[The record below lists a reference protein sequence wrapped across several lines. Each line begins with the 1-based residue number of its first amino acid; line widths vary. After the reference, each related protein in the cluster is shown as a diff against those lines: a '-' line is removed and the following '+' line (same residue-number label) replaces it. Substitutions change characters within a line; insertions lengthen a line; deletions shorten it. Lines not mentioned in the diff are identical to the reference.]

1 MKRTRRIALLAIL
14 LALIVVLSFI
24 PIQVS
29 AATLALTLLP
39 VLVIALTQDFVT
51 ALLGGLIMGVTS
63 LVMAY
68 TVGAATPTAPLFQNP
83 LVSILPRL
91 FVPVAAYAVMHGLRA
106 IAVKI
111 LGKTHPDTPVSKPVQ
126 WAFDAVASLSAVITN
141 TGLVLGMIWLLYGG
155 KSVGN
160 TLISPEFMTAMI
172 SINFVI
178 EIIVFPLIAPPVVFA
193 IRKQGG
199 AAIPKN
205 KREKNVAAVCGCE
218 EFHREPDFDDK
229 DKNTDNGQSR
239 EE

>member
-91 FVPVAAYAVMHGLRA
+91 FVPVAAYVVMHGLRA
-106 IAVKI
+106 IAVRI
-111 LGKTHPDTPVSKPVQ
+111 LG
-126 WAFDAVASLSAVITN
+126 
-141 TGLVLGMIWLLYGG
+141 
-155 KSVGN
+155 
-160 TLISPEFMTAMI
+160 
-172 SINFVI
+172 
-178 EIIVFPLIAPPVVFA
+178 
-193 IRKQGG
+193 
-199 AAIPKN
+199 
-205 KREKNVAAVCGCE
+205 
-218 EFHREPDFDDK
+218 
-229 DKNTDNGQSR
+229 
-239 EE
+239 